1 MACVASGEREKDHA
15 DDSIT
20 TIPYINTFAK
30 AGWPILGQLAFG
42 IKDLRELSSQEKSMA
57 YKLKYDGQSP
67 DQILIW
73 RSFTP
78 CMVYQH

>member
-1 MACVASGEREKDHA
+1 VFSEE
-15 DDSIT
+15 
-20 TIPYINTFAK
+20 YNTFAK
-30 AGWPILGQLAFG
+30 AGWPILGQLAFR
-42 IKDLRELSSQEKSMA
+42 IKDLRELSSQEKSTA
-57 YKLKYDGQSP
+57 YKLKYNGQSP